1 MPLAAKR
8 GATVTGLDASEPL
21 LEIAAERNPDADLR
35 QGDLEELPFGDNQF
49 DAVTSFNAVQYAADQ
64 EAAVRE
70 LHRVAKPGGRVALVA
85 WGRPEQCESP
95 VILAALGKL
104 IPPPPPGAPHGGP
117 FALAEPGRLEA
128 VAQVGGLTVEKAGD
142 APLAFEF
149 PDLATAVAAQ
159 LTSGPARV
167 AIAHSGK
174 GAVRDALIEAYAGSR
189 QPDGT
194 CRQANVFR
202 YVVAHK

>member
-1 MPLAAKR
+1 M
-8 GATVTGLDASEPL
+8 TGLDASEAL

-35 QGDLEELPFGDNQF
+35 HGDLEELPFGDNEF

-85 WGRPEQCESP
+85 WGRPEQCESA
-95 VILAALGKL
+95 VILGALGKL
-104 IPPPPPGAPHGGP
+104 MPPPPPGAAHGGP

-128 VAQVGGLTVEKAGD
+128 VAEAAGLTVEKGGD
-142 APLAFEF
+142 APMAFEF
-149 PDLATAVAAQ
+149 PDVATAVAAQ

-167 AIAHSGK
+167 AIEHSGEA
-174 GAVRDALIEAYAGSR
+174 AVRDALTEAYAGSR

-194 CRQANVFR
+194 YRQANVFR